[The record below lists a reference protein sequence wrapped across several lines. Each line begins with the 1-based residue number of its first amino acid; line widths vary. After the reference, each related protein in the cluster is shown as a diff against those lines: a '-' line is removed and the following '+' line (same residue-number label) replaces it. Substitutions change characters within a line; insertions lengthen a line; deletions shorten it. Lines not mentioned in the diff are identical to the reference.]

1 MVVKSEY
8 AHAKG
13 ASLLLALAANL
24 GAVAGGRGATQVANP
39 FRYEDVVSL
48 DNMKARIRRDDPVG
62 TPRDVVRTAFVTQGG
77 GTLKLH
83 PTRPGVQKYLYDIN
97 LCRYYVWRWNVSAD
111 YDGAGRLTQMYVNGE
126 PALGGASP
134 VASTPKPA
142 AAGRGRL
149 IVIAKP
155 RPEAD
160 KGERRLVA
168 EVFQFANGEERLI
181 GAGPTRAD
189 PANLG
194 RLHAYVVEP
203 WRSIFDADAADRIVP
218 YAGDCAAADAAQA
231 RAKVQAL
238 PLPPQTGTPR

>member
-1 MVVKSEY
+1 MFSPDPRGGWTF
-8 AHAKG
+8 A
-13 ASLLLALAANL
+13 LTLAAVVL
-24 GAVAGGRGATQVANP
+24 GTTVSAAAEPGVP
-39 FRYEDVVSL
+39 FRYEAESSL
-48 DNMKARIRRDDPVG
+48 DDMKEPIRRDDPVG
-62 TPRDVVRTAFVTQGG
+62 ATRDTVRAAFVAQGG

-83 PTRPGVQKYLYDIN
+83 PTKPGVEKYLYDIN

-134 VASTPKPA
+134 VASTPKSAPG
-142 AAGRGRL
+142 GRGRL